1 MSESA
6 MPPASS
12 STSRMPPT
20 SSHRLPTVSAS
31 EALLSLQ
38 SRGPRSISTGLEQL
52 NAILSA
58 TNAGL
63 GRGKI
68 TEVWGPSGSGKTS
81 LAQTSNGNT
90 RPEQWN
96 FGGLGRCVCFCHGL
110 YALYAPAHMVTD
122 ATTTFAKCRLS
133 QFLAANLAE
142 NEADQDEQHRLNR
155 FHAYS
160 TPTVAHLLALTLHP
174 PQTFPPPGTSLMII
188 DDLHAIFEV
197 SYPRNRANTFSSHKS
212 EAARWAAGR
221 RYGIMATLMS
231 ALKKLAALHD
241 MAIVVT
247 TGCATRVR
255 SGSGLGAVL
264 VPGMGGAEWE
274 AGISNRLVMFRDFK
288 LGSWAQQQQD
298 FESARYIGL
307 QKNNGVAFSDEGETG
322 QVVAFTMSKEG
333 LRDLVNKDSTADAPV
348 VTLAASSPS
357 KSRKRPHADTADGT
371 AEGRDEYGWF
381 NGDEVDAEGLVDD
394 AALLED
400 EEVATTAV
408 PGEDQPAAI
417 VIED

>member
-1 MSESA
+1 MSEPA
-6 MPPASS
+6 PPSPPRQAPPSS
-12 STSRMPPT
+12 STTTARQPPP

-38 SRGPRSISTGLEQL
+38 SRGPRSISTGLDQL
-52 NAILSA
+52 NSLLGA

-68 TEVWGPSGSGKTS
+68 TEIWGPSGSAKSS
-81 LAQTSNGNT
+81 LALQTATHALNNGSSVV
-90 RPEQWN
+90 W
-96 FGGLGRCVCFCHGL
+96 V
-110 YALYAPAHMVTD
+110 D
-122 ATTTFAKCRLS
+122 ATTPFAINRLNH
-133 QFLAANLAE
+133 FLAANPSTHGHDSE
-142 NEADQDEQHRLNR
+142 KDSRLDR

-160 TPTVAHLLALTLHP
+160 THTVAHLLALTLHP
-174 PQTFPPPGTSLMII
+174 PQSFPPPGTALMVI

-197 SYPRNRANTFSSHKS
+197 SYPRNRANTFTSHKS

-221 RYGIMATLMS
+221 RYGIMGTLVS
-231 ALKKLAALHD
+231 ALKKLAALND

-255 SGSGLGAVL
+255 PHSGLGAVL

-298 FESARYIGL
+298 PESARYVGL
-307 QKNNGVAFSDEGETG
+307 QKVNGVAFSDEGETG
-322 QVVAFTMSKEG
+322 QVVPFVVDKDG
-333 LRDLVNKDSTADAPV
+333 LKGVINKDSTAGAPV
-348 VTLAASSPS
+348 VTLAASSPA
-357 KSRKRPHADTADGT
+357 KCRKRPYSDVADANT
-371 AEGRDEYGWF
+371 AEGRDEYGWL
-381 NGDEVDAEGLVDD
+381 NGDEADAEGLVDE

-400 EEVATTAV
+400 DEAAATTAT
-408 PGEDQPAAI
+408 EDDTSATI
-417 VIED
+417 VIDD

>member
-31 EALLSLQ
+31 EALLGLQ

-68 TEVWGPSGSGKTS
+68 TEIWGPSGSGKTS
-81 LAQTSNGNT
+81 LALQTATHALGNGT
-90 RPEQWN
+90 SVVWI
-96 FGGLGRCVCFCHGL
+96 
-110 YALYAPAHMVTD
+110 D
-122 ATTTFAKCRLS
+122 ATTAFAKCRLTH
-133 QFLAANLAE
+133 FLAAKLPE
-142 NEADQDEQHRLNR
+142 NEADQHKEHTLSR

-174 PQTFPPPGTSLMII
+174 PQTFPPPGTSLMVI
-188 DDLHAIFEV
+188 DNLHAIFEV
-197 SYPRNRANTFSSHKS
+197 SYPRNRANTFSSHKT

-221 RYGIMATLMS
+221 RYGIMGTLMS
-231 ALKKLAALHD
+231 ALKKLAALND

-255 SGSGLGAVL
+255 PGSGLGAVL

-274 AGISNRLVMFRDFK
+274 AGISNRLVMLRDFK

-298 FESARYIGL
+298 SESARYIGL

-333 LRDLVNKDSTADAPV
+333 LRDVVNKGSTADAPV

-357 KSRKRPHADTADGT
+357 KSRKRPHADTVDGT

-381 NGDEVDAEGLVDD
+381 KGDEVDAEGFVDD

-400 EEVATTAV
+400 EEAAAIAV
-408 PGEDQPAAI
+408 SGEDQPAAI
-417 VIED
+417 VIDD